1 MLEGADPP
9 PAVAAQERGE
19 ILACLRERIFAYAAS
34 RLGRDQAEDLSQEVL
49 LVLHQKYS
57 RLERL
62 EDLVPVS
69 FEILRWK
76 MVSLWRKA
84 ARRGDSRQV
93 PVEDVPLEDE
103 RPGPEEEAA
112 RRERLERLE
121 RALKQLGER
130 CRKLFRLKL
139 EGRTFA
145 EIRELMGAATI
156 NTVYT
161 WDFRCRQELLERLGG
176 SWEA

>member
-1 MLEGADPP
+1 MLEGADPL
-9 PAVAAQERGE
+9 PAPVVEREG
-19 ILACLRERIFAYAAS
+19 LLSRLRERILAYAAS
-34 RLGRDQAEDLSQEVL
+34 RLGRDVAEDLSQEVL

-57 RLERL
+57 HLERL
-62 EDLVPVS
+62 EDLTPVS
-69 FEILRWK
+69 FQILRWK
-76 MVSLWRKA
+76 MVSQRRKA
-84 ARRGDSRQV
+84 ARRGDLWMV
-93 PVEDVPLEDE
+93 PVEDVPLEDG
-103 RPGPEEEAA
+103 RPDPEDEAA

-121 RALKQLGER
+121 RALKQLGQR

-145 EIRELMGAATI
+145 EIRALMGAGSL

-161 WDFRCRQELLERLGG
+161 WDHRCRQELLERLGG